1 MATVKQINPHSPLPT
16 LSLHDILSVYSLS
29 CRSTFVGINQ
39 KEAVAALHRERMLT
53 AAEELFQQKGF
64 EATTIDDISKASGYS
79 RRTLYAYFVNKE
91 DFLWQIV
98 RKGLEQ
104 LDGALEAALR
114 RETFEECYFAACE
127 AVLRY
132 LRDCPQ
138 SAKQVRQVQPEK
150 LDGGDRTV
158 REILTLGQQI
168 NGRLSEMIRQGQK
181 EGSVRETLHPER
193 CVVVLWSALSGWNDT
208 LQNQGA
214 FLAERFHLSQSEFQ
228 QEALE
233 QLLFSLRKEKTPER

>member
-1 MATVKQINPHSPLPT
+1 M
-16 LSLHDILSVYSLS
+16 
-29 CRSTFVGINQ
+29 GINQ

-64 EATTIDDISKASGYS
+64 EATTIDDISKVSGYS
-79 RRTLYAYFVNKE
+79 RRTLYTYFVNKE
-91 DFLWQIV
+91 DFLRQIV

-114 RETFEECYFAACE
+114 RETFEERYFAACE

-150 LDGGDRTV
+150 LDGGNRTV
-158 REILTLGQQI
+158 QEILTLGQQI

-228 QEALE
+228 REALE
-233 QLLFSLRKEKTPER
+233 QLLSSLRKEKTPER

>member
-1 MATVKQINPHSPLPT
+1 M
-16 LSLHDILSVYSLS
+16 
-29 CRSTFVGINQ
+29 GINQ
-39 KEAVAALHRERMLT
+39 KEAIAALHRERMLT

-91 DFLWQIV
+91 DFLRQIV

-104 LDGALEAALR
+104 LDEALEAALR
-114 RETFEECYFAACE
+114 RETFEERYFAACE
-127 AVLRY
+127 AVLQY

-150 LDGGDRTV
+150 LDGGNRTV
-158 REILTLGQQI
+158 QEILTLGQQI

-228 QEALE
+228 REALE
-233 QLLFSLRKEKTPER
+233 QLLSSLRKEKTPER

>member
-1 MATVKQINPHSPLPT
+1 M
-16 LSLHDILSVYSLS
+16 
-29 CRSTFVGINQ
+29 GINQ
-39 KEAVAALHRERMLT
+39 KEAVAALHRARMLT

-79 RRTLYAYFVNKE
+79 RRTLYAYFANKE
-91 DFLWQIV
+91 DFLRQIV
-98 RKGLEQ
+98 RKGLAQ

-114 RETFEECYFAACE
+114 RETFEERYFAACE
-127 AVLRY
+127 AVLHY

-158 REILTLGQQI
+158 QEILTLGQQI

-214 FLAERFHLSQSEFQ
+214 FLAERFQFSQSEFQ
-228 QEALE
+228 REALE
-233 QLLFSLRKEKTPER
+233 QLLSSLRKEKTPE

>member
-1 MATVKQINPHSPLPT
+1 MPT
-16 LSLHDILSVYSLS
+16 ISLHDILSVYFLS
-29 CRSTFVGINQ
+29 WRSTFVGINQ

-91 DFLWQIV
+91 DFLRQIV

-114 RETFEECYFAACE
+114 RETFEERYFAACE

-150 LDGGDRTV
+150 LDGGNRTV
-158 REILTLGQQI
+158 QEILTLGQQI

-228 QEALE
+228 REALE
-233 QLLFSLRKEKTPER
+233 QLLSSLRKEKTPER

>member
-1 MATVKQINPHSPLPT
+1 M
-16 LSLHDILSVYSLS
+16 
-29 CRSTFVGINQ
+29 GINQ
-39 KEAVAALHRERMLT
+39 KEAIAALHRERMLT

-91 DFLWQIV
+91 DFLRQIV
-98 RKGLEQ
+98 
-104 LDGALEAALR
+104 R
-114 RETFEECYFAACE
+114 RETFEERYFAACE
-127 AVLRY
+127 AVLHY

-158 REILTLGQQI
+158 QEILTLGQQI

-214 FLAERFHLSQSEFQ
+214 FLTERFHLSQSEFQ
-228 QEALE
+228 REALE
-233 QLLFSLRKEKTPER
+233 QLLSSLRKEKTPE

>member
-1 MATVKQINPHSPLPT
+1 M
-16 LSLHDILSVYSLS
+16 
-29 CRSTFVGINQ
+29 GINQ
-39 KEAVAALHRERMLT
+39 KEAVAALHRKQMLT

-91 DFLWQIV
+91 DFLRQSV

-114 RETFEECYFAACE
+114 RETFEERYFAACE
-127 AVLRY
+127 AVLHY

-158 REILTLGQQI
+158 QEILTLGQQI

-233 QLLFSLRKEKTPER
+233 QLLSSLRKEKTPE

>member
-1 MATVKQINPHSPLPT
+1 M
-16 LSLHDILSVYSLS
+16 
-29 CRSTFVGINQ
+29 GINQ
-39 KEAVAALHRERMLT
+39 KEAVAALHRARMLT

-79 RRTLYAYFVNKE
+79 RRTLYAYFANKE
-91 DFLWQIV
+91 DFLRQIV
-98 RKGLEQ
+98 RKGLAQ

-114 RETFEECYFAACE
+114 RETFEERYFAACE
-127 AVLRY
+127 AVLHY

-158 REILTLGQQI
+158 QEILTLGQQI

-214 FLAERFHLSQSEFQ
+214 FLAERFQFSQSEFQ
-228 QEALE
+228 REALE
-233 QLLFSLRKEKTPER
+233 QLLFSLRKEQP

>member
-1 MATVKQINPHSPLPT
+1 M
-16 LSLHDILSVYSLS
+16 
-29 CRSTFVGINQ
+29 GINQ
-39 KEAVAALHRERMLT
+39 KEAIAALHWERMLT

-91 DFLWQIV
+91 DFLRQIV

-114 RETFEECYFAACE
+114 RETFEERYFAACE

-132 LRDCPQ
+132 LQDCPQ

-228 QEALE
+228 REALE
-233 QLLFSLRKEKTPER
+233 QLLSSLRKEKTPER

>member
-1 MATVKQINPHSPLPT
+1 M
-16 LSLHDILSVYSLS
+16 LH
-29 CRSTFVGINQ
+29 
-39 KEAVAALHRERMLT
+39 
-53 AAEELFQQKGF
+53 
-64 EATTIDDISKASGYS
+64 
-79 RRTLYAYFVNKE
+79 
-91 DFLWQIV
+91 
-98 RKGLEQ
+98 
-104 LDGALEAALR
+104 
-114 RETFEECYFAACE
+114 
-127 AVLRY
+127 Y

-158 REILTLGQQI
+158 QEILTLGQQI

-228 QEALE
+228 REALE
-233 QLLFSLRKEKTPER
+233 QLLSSLRKEKTPE

>member
-1 MATVKQINPHSPLPT
+1 M
-16 LSLHDILSVYSLS
+16 
-29 CRSTFVGINQ
+29 GINQ
-39 KEAVAALHRERMLT
+39 KEAVAALHRARMLT

-79 RRTLYAYFVNKE
+79 RRTLSAYFVNKE
-91 DFLWQIV
+91 DFLRQIV

-104 LDGALEAALR
+104 LDGALEDALR
-114 RETFEECYFAACE
+114 RETFEERYFAACE

-150 LDGGDRTV
+150 LDGGNRTV
-158 REILTLGQQI
+158 QEILTLGQQI

-228 QEALE
+228 REALE
-233 QLLFSLRKEKTPER
+233 QLLSSLRKEKTPER

>member
-1 MATVKQINPHSPLPT
+1 MAN
-16 LSLHDILSVYSLS
+16 
-29 CRSTFVGINQ
+29 INQ
-39 KEAVAALHRERMLT
+39 KAAVAALHRERMLE
-53 AAEELFQQKGF
+53 AAEALFHQKGF

-91 DFLWQIV
+91 DFLRQIV
-98 RKGLEQ
+98 RKGLER
-104 LDGALEAALR
+104 LDKALDAALR
-114 RETFEECYFAACE
+114 RESFDERYFAACE
-127 AVLRY
+127 AVLLY
-132 LRDCPQ
+132 LQECPQ

-228 QEALE
+228 REALE
-233 QLLFSLRKEKTPER
+233 QLLSSLRKEKTPD

>member
-16 LSLHDILSVYSLS
+16 LSLHDILSVYFLSL
-29 CRSTFVGINQ
+29 RYTFVGINQ
-39 KEAVAALHRERMLT
+39 KEAIAALHRARMLT

-91 DFLWQIV
+91 DFLRQIV

-114 RETFEECYFAACE
+114 RETFEERYFAACE

-150 LDGGDRTV
+150 LDGGNRTV
-158 REILTLGQQI
+158 QEILTLGQQI
-168 NGRLSEMIRQGQK
+168 NGRLSKMIRQGQK

-214 FLAERFHLSQSEFQ
+214 FLTERFHLSQSEFQ
-228 QEALE
+228 REALE
-233 QLLFSLRKEKTPER
+233 QLLSSLRKEKTPE

>member
-1 MATVKQINPHSPLPT
+1 M
-16 LSLHDILSVYSLS
+16 
-29 CRSTFVGINQ
+29 GINQ
-39 KEAVAALHRERMLT
+39 KEAIAALHRERMLT

-64 EATTIDDISKASGYS
+64 EATTIDDISKVSGYS

-91 DFLWQIV
+91 DFLRQIV
-98 RKGLEQ
+98 RKGLAQ

-114 RETFEECYFAACE
+114 RETFEERYFAACE

-150 LDGGDRTV
+150 LDGGNRTV
-158 REILTLGQQI
+158 QEILTLGQQI

-228 QEALE
+228 REALE
-233 QLLFSLRKEKTPER
+233 QLLSSLRKEKTPE

>member
-1 MATVKQINPHSPLPT
+1 M
-16 LSLHDILSVYSLS
+16 
-29 CRSTFVGINQ
+29 GINQ
-39 KEAVAALHRERMLT
+39 KEAIAALHWERMLT

-91 DFLWQIV
+91 DFLRQIV
-98 RKGLEQ
+98 RKELEQ

-114 RETFEECYFAACE
+114 RETFEERYFAACE
-127 AVLRY
+127 AVLHY

-138 SAKQVRQVQPEK
+138 SAKLVRQVQPEK
-150 LDGGDRTV
+150 LDGGDRAV
-158 REILTLGQQI
+158 QEILTLGQQI

-228 QEALE
+228 REALE
-233 QLLFSLRKEKTPER
+233 QLLSSLRKEKTPER

>member
-1 MATVKQINPHSPLPT
+1 M
-16 LSLHDILSVYSLS
+16 
-29 CRSTFVGINQ
+29 GINQ
-39 KEAVAALHRERMLT
+39 KEAIAALHWERMLT

-91 DFLWQIV
+91 DFLRQIV

-104 LDGALEAALR
+104 LDGALKAALR
-114 RETFEECYFAACE
+114 RETFEERYFAACE
-127 AVLRY
+127 AVLHY
-132 LRDCPQ
+132 LRNCPQ
-138 SAKQVRQVQPEK
+138 SAKLVRQVQPEK

-158 REILTLGQQI
+158 QEILTLGQQI
-168 NGRLSEMIRQGQK
+168 NGRLSEMIRQGQR

-228 QEALE
+228 REALE
-233 QLLFSLRKEKTPER
+233 PLLSSLRKEKTPER

>member
-1 MATVKQINPHSPLPT
+1 M
-16 LSLHDILSVYSLS
+16 
-29 CRSTFVGINQ
+29 GINQ
-39 KEAVAALHRERMLT
+39 KEAIAALHRERMLT

-64 EATTIDDISKASGYS
+64 DATTIDDISKASGYS

-91 DFLWQIV
+91 GFLRQIV

-114 RETFEECYFAACE
+114 RETFEERYFAACE

-158 REILTLGQQI
+158 QEILTLGQQI

-181 EGSVRETLHPER
+181 EGSVRETIHPER

-228 QEALE
+228 REALE
-233 QLLFSLRKEKTPER
+233 QLLSSLRKEKTPE